1 MMRYRI
7 AWVALIF
14 VMCFVPSVAQDTL
27 TAMVIGDPIY
37 NRDTNT
43 VTLDLVV
50 QGQANLEL
58 TNLTPANFE
67 IGEPASNVMVTANRQ
82 LPIAMAIVVDM
93 SLGSDADLIRNTL
106 RSFFLT
112 YYQPDDDVTMYIL
125 DGKTNRPRTEII
137 DSLET
142 ANQIIDDLTQQPPFY
157 FTGDAVRHAL
167 TDLINKGS
175 SPVRPR
181 VALHVASLISRP
193 DDVSASIGFAR
204 ENIPYHVVQA
214 HRLRN
219 QQAPLFR
226 QLANNGGGL
235 YSNNQSGL
243 FVLEDV
249 DYQSVNTLKI
259 LFDTIDNSRLVYHLT
274 YTTLNQSLLETQ
286 AVPLTVRIND
296 QFSAT
301 TNFSYSRTFDA
312 PQIEFANPADLIV
325 NRVPFRDET
334 GKIAYSRNTQNIS
347 IRASYP
353 DGVSRDLVS
362 IRLEVIDAGT
372 ENILQST
379 LTSELT
385 PSLDGTY
392 VLTWNLDD
400 FSTPDTVNDLQVKVT
415 AFDALGLTAFTERP
429 ATVSVSI
436 APALP
441 TSTPVPTATA
451 TAVPEDV
458 ESTPIIGPP
467 INTASTTNTTNIQ
480 TVTSDPNTTLYVVA
494 IFILVLVAI
503 ILLFRVLR
511 FWQDGGIQMVQYTA
525 DGEMVMMP
533 MSRENI
539 VPNNLD
545 DMPTPSPDELD
556 VMDMMA
562 EQRVLAQLVV
572 TKGFDSAIFES
583 RVILITDEEFLIGR
597 SEDGECDL
605 VINVPY
611 VSPHHCVI
619 MIGDNHQYTI
629 RDLNSKNGTFVND
642 ERIPEEEGMPAPIG
656 SEISIT
662 KSITMEI
669 WEPDMVMDT
678 RRFDRDGDGDDD
690 ALEEVKEAEFQ
701 PLPGLKYAEDDRG
714 TIGDDY
720 EPI

>member
-14 VMCFVPSVAQDTL
+14 VMCFVPAVAQDTL
-27 TAMVIGDPIY
+27 TAMVIGNPTF
-37 NRDTNT
+37 NQDTNT

-67 IGEPASNVMVTANRQ
+67 IGEPASNVMVTANHQ

-93 SLGSDADLIRNTL
+93 SVGSDADLIRSTL
-106 RSFFLT
+106 KSFFLN
-112 YYQPDDDVTMYIL
+112 YYQPNDDVTMYIL
-125 DGKTNRPRTEII
+125 DGASNRPRVEII
-137 DSLET
+137 DSVET
-142 ANQIIDDLTQQPPFY
+142 ANQVIDGLRQQAPFY
-157 FTGDAVRHAL
+157 FISDALRQSLA
-167 TDLINKGS
+167 DLINKGS

-181 VALHVASLISRP
+181 VALHIGSLISRP
-193 DDVSASIGFAR
+193 DEVSASLGFAR
-204 ENIPYHVVQA
+204 ENIPYHVAQA

-219 QQAPLFR
+219 QQASLFR

-235 YSNNQSGL
+235 FSNNQSGL
-243 FVLEDV
+243 FVLDDV
-249 DYQSVNTLKI
+249 DYQAVNTLKI

-296 QFSAT
+296 QFLAT
-301 TNFSYSRTFDA
+301 TNFSYSRTFDP
-312 PQIEFANPADLIV
+312 PQIEFSNPADLIV
-325 NRVPFRDET
+325 NRVPFRDED
-334 GKIAYSRNTQNIS
+334 GQIAYSRNTQTVS
-347 IRASYP
+347 IKASYP

-362 IRLEVIDAGT
+362 LRLEVIDAGSD
-372 ENILQST
+372 NILQST

-385 PSLDGTY
+385 PTIDDTY

-400 FSTPDTVNDLQVKVT
+400 FSTPDTLTDLRVKVT
-415 AFDALGLTAFTERP
+415 AFDALGLTAFTERS
-429 ATVSVSI
+429 ATVSVTI
-436 APALP
+436 APPLP
-441 TSTPVPTATA
+441 TSTPAPTATA
-451 TAVPEDV
+451 SAVPEDI
-458 ESTPIIGPP
+458 EPTPAIGPP
-467 INTASTTNTTNIQ
+467 INTASITTTNIQ
-480 TVTSDPNTTLYVVA
+480 NVTNDPNTTLYVVA

-511 FWQDGGIQMVQYTA
+511 FWQDGNIQMVQYTA
-525 DGEMVMMP
+525 DGEMIMMP

-539 VPNNLD
+539 VPNNLE
-545 DMPTPSPDELD
+545 DMPTPAPHELD
-556 VMDMMA
+556 AMDMMS
-562 EQRVLAQLVV
+562 EQRVLAQLIV

-583 RVILITDEEFLIGR
+583 RVIPITDEEFLIGR

-619 MIGDNHQYTI
+619 MVGDNHQYTI

-669 WEPDMVMDT
+669 WEPDMVLDT

-690 ALEEVKEAEFQ
+690 AIKEVQEAEFQ

-714 TIGDDY
+714 TVGNDY

>member
-1 MMRYRI
+1 MRYRF

-43 VTLDLVV
+43 VKLDLVV

-82 LPIAMAIVVDM
+82 LPIAMAIIVDM

-106 RSFFLT
+106 KSFFVT

-125 DGKTNRPRTEII
+125 DGKTNRPRIEII
-137 DSLET
+137 DSIET
-142 ANQIIDDLTQQPPFY
+142 ANQIIDGLVQQTPFY
-157 FTGDAVRHAL
+157 SIADAIQLAL
-167 TDLINKGS
+167 ADLVNKGS

-181 VALHVASLISRP
+181 VALHVASLIGRP
-193 DDVSASIGFAR
+193 DDVSASIGFGR

-235 YSNNQSGL
+235 FSNNQSSL

-249 DYQSVNTLKI
+249 DFQSVNTLKI
-259 LFDTIDNSRLVYHLT
+259 LFDTIDNSRLVYHLS

-296 QFSAT
+296 QFTAT
-301 TNFSYSRTFDA
+301 TNFSYNRTFDA
-312 PQIEFANPADLIV
+312 PEIEFANPADLIV
-325 NRVPFRDET
+325 NRVPFRDDD
-334 GKIAYSRNTQNIS
+334 GQIAYSRNTQSVS
-347 IRASYP
+347 IKATYP
-353 DGVSRDLVS
+353 DGVNRDLVS

-372 ENILQST
+372 DNILQST

-385 PSLDGTY
+385 PTVDGTY

-400 FSTPDTVNDLQVKVT
+400 FSTPDTVTDLRVKVT

-429 ATVSVSI
+429 ATVSVAI
-436 APALP
+436 APPLP
-441 TSTPVPTATA
+441 TSTPAPTATA
-451 TAVPEDV
+451 TTVPEDI
-458 ESTPIIGPP
+458 EPTPIIGPP
-467 INTASTTNTTNIQ
+467 INTASTTSTQIVTN
-480 TVTSDPNTTLYVVA
+480 DPNTTLYVVA
-494 IFILVLVAI
+494 IFILVLVAL
-503 ILLFRVLR
+503 ILLFRVMR
-511 FWQDGGIQMVQYTA
+511 FWQDGGIQLVQYTA
-525 DGEMVMMP
+525 DGEKIMMP

-539 VPNNLD
+539 VPNNLE
-545 DMPTPSPDELD
+545 DMPTPTPDELET
-556 VMDMMA
+556 MDMMA
-562 EQRVLAQLVV
+562 EQRVLAQLIV

-619 MIGDNHQYTI
+619 MVGDNHQYTI
-629 RDLNSKNGTFVND
+629 RDLNSKNGTYVND

-669 WEPDMVMDT
+669 WEPDMVLDT

-690 ALEEVKEAEFQ
+690 DLEEVKEAEFQ

-714 TIGDDY
+714 SIGNDY